1 MLKIK
6 NWPVTQPAC
15 LPPPLGILDICRS
28 NGARWQRKWRH
39 IYIDFRFGF
48 HKSRLA
54 LSPPH
59 LAHKLTTLGACASDK
74 LTTVDAC
81 ASVKVGG
88 EDGGAEL
95 CRDER
100 RGERR
105 YQHFTPGTWPR
116 SISRQPIKSQR
127 LDHAWRQH
135 NHTTGS
141 DFTRLGGFFKNGF

>member
-1 MLKIK
+1 MKIK

-88 EDGGAEL
+88 EMAGRSCVAM
-95 CRDER
+95 
-100 RGERR
+100 RGEESAAISTSHRGRDPDR
-105 YQHFTPGTWPR
+105 YLGSQSNHSAWITLDVNTITPPAR
-116 SISRQPIKSQR
+116 ISRV
-127 LDHAWRQH
+127 
-135 NHTTGS
+135 
-141 DFTRLGGFFKNGF
+141 